1 MAEENTNLQIDILG
15 NEVIVAEPV
24 VFDFEATK
32 ERLLA
37 VLDECRGITV
47 TETNL
52 DSCKRKRKDLASLR
66 NRMDD
71 RRKEIEKKYK
81 EPLELFKD
89 QVKELIQMVK
99 EIEDPLLKDIN
110 YFDDQVRESHRKYA
124 MDVAE
129 EIAES
134 EGLTPEFSKKIEI
147 KKRFLNL
154 TIKEEEIRTDIEAQV
169 AILKQEQE
177 EKEATIQALRTA
189 VETENKTITAKLNAD
204 EFISLLDR
212 VQPVE
217 LLNRIRDRADDIR
230 RSESEA
236 LRAKENIEDI
246 QNIENIDE
254 DPTTSQTRPHES
266 ETENNAIPI
275 RQPDPVKADRHLY
288 KATYSV
294 VGTEEELLELSRF
307 LKEHGYR
314 YSVPFQ
320 TMIS

>member
-110 YFDDQVRESHRKYA
+110 YFDDQVREAHRKYA
-124 MDVAE
+124 MDAAK

-134 EGLTPEFSKKIEI
+134 EGLTPEFAKKIEI

-154 TIKEEEIRTDIEAQV
+154 TIKDEEIRTDIEAQV

-177 EKEATIQALRTA
+177 EKEATIQALRDA
-189 VETENKTITAKLNAD
+189 VDNENKTITAKLNAD

-236 LRAKENIEDI
+236 LRAKENIEND
-246 QNIENIDE
+246 QNIDMESKS
-254 DPTTSQTRPHES
+254 SQTRPQEP
-266 ETENNAIPI
+266 ETANNVIPI
-275 RQPDPVKADRHLY
+275 RPSDPVKPDQHLY